1 MVVADS
7 PAWYEGED
15 GRLIKDRDGSTGD
28 GARPADDTA
37 GFHDE
42 ERVAMLYTM

>member
-7 PAWYEGED
+7 PAWGEGED
-15 GRLIKDRDGSTGD
+15 GRLMDRFIGD
-28 GARPADDTA
+28 GIRLADDAA

-42 ERVAMLYTM
+42 ERVAMLRTM